1 MSPKGPPPSPAGSA
15 AASTPSGMAPMNGM
29 PQMGEAG
36 CPMAKG
42 YLTTVVRKLDILTG
56 DVGITLTADQAADI
70 GDCLSDVETP
80 AKMSNGDAMTKSI
93 DWPTCSR
100 RGPKA
105 RLRRSGFPSQAATGP
120 QWARHA
126 GMMGGGAAPKQ
137 GENQAPFPRIP
148 KPEPSGPSA
157 SESLPRVR
165 RRGRN
170 PESPASQGRCGEEPS
185 RKVITLRYSGLLL
198 RNNEPGLSFSA

>member
-1 MSPKGPPPSPAGSA
+1 
-15 AASTPSGMAPMNGM
+15 MNGM

-80 AKMSNGDAMTKSI
+80 AKMSNGDAMTKYHRLANLLSADQKAHLAAI
-93 DWPTCSR
+93 GLPQSGSD
-100 RGPKA
+100 GPA
-105 RLRRSGFPSQAATGP
+105 MGP
-120 QWARHA
+120 GMS

-137 GENQAPFPRIP
+137 GENQAPFPQD
-148 KPEPSGPSA
+148 PEAGEAQVP
-157 SESLPRVR
+157 PRANR
-165 RRGRN
+165 
-170 PESPASQGRCGEEPS
+170 SQGCGPRQKRRKPRQPRQMRQRAS